1 MMMMKQRQPESLS
14 TLVTGFFYSSSSV
27 LSRLDNDF
35 VSLPVVAFDTVVS
48 RLCETTKAITASA
61 QSDTLSSRVPSL
73 VCVSCH

>member
-48 RLCETTKAITASA
+48 RLCETTKE
-61 QSDTLSSRVPSL
+61 Q
-73 VCVSCH
+73 